1 MEKKQLKTDLFNKI
15 VKEVENHH
23 SFEDGQ
29 KDNYVRML
37 ADLCNKN
44 GLDVDK
50 AKIAIK
56 EKFNFDDD
64 LVTKIINQEYSNKK
78 LFGIANKK
86 TIEQYLKE
94 KYNFRYNEVLGKV
107 EYKELEATV
116 YKPMGDYVLNSM
128 CRALV
133 NLDYNITS
141 GKLLNLLESDFVQKY
156 NPFKEYFNN
165 LPKWDGKD
173 YIQEFSEMVNTDDP
187 EFWKDALTRWLV
199 AMVACSIEDK
209 TTNQSVIV
217 LSGGQGMGKS
227 KFIRKILPPE
237 LCKYKYSGT
246 INPDNKDTLI
256 FLSERIIIDLD
267 ELGSLNR
274 KDEKSMKE
282 LITKEDIQL
291 RKPYGK
297 VVENLPRRASFIG
310 SVNDDEFLMD
320 MTGNRRFLCFKV
332 SKINDIKIDYAGLYS
347 QVMHLYNSG
356 FKHWFDGNEIDIINE
371 KNERFRSKDPIEE
384 LILTEFQSCPEN
396 LNCKFLTATE
406 ILKQLMD
413 KHNIPMRS
421 TNNIVIGKVMK
432 RHGFR
437 KVKKGDSYKYAVQ
450 EKVT

>member
-1 MEKKQLKTDLFNKI
+1 MNKKQASNDLFNKI
-15 VKEVENHH
+15 VKEVENRL
-23 SFEDGQ
+23 SFVDGQ

-94 KYNFRYNEVLGKV
+94 KYTFRYNEVLGKV
-107 EYKELEATV
+107 EYKKLESTIYELIN
-116 YKPMGDYVLNSM
+116 DYVLNSM
-128 CRALV
+128 CRDLV
-133 NLDYNITS
+133 NLDYKITP
-141 GKLLNLLESDFVQKY
+141 GKLLNLLESDFVPKY
-156 NPFKEYFNN
+156 NPFKEYFDN

-217 LSGGQGMGKS
+217 LNGGQGIGKS
-227 KFIRKILPPE
+227 KFIGKILPPE
-237 LCKYKYSGT
+237 LCEYKYSGT

-282 LITKEDIQL
+282 LITKVDIQL

-332 SKINDIKIDYAGLYS
+332 SEINDIKIDYAGLYS

-396 LNCKFLTATE
+396 LDCSFLSATE
-406 ILKQLMD
+406 ILSHLVD
-413 KHNIPMRS
+413 KNNFQMNN
-421 TNNIVIGKVMK
+421 TNTMVIGRIMK

-437 KVKKGDSYKYAVQ
+437 KVKKGDLYKYAVQ

>member
-15 VKEVENHH
+15 VKEVENLL
-23 SFEDGQ
+23 SFVDGQ

-86 TIEQYLKE
+86 TIEEYLKE
-94 KYNFRYNEVLGKV
+94 KYTFRYNEVLGKV
-107 EYKELEATV
+107 EYKKLESTV
-116 YKPMGDYVLNSM
+116 YELINDYVLNSIW
-128 CRALV
+128 RTLES
-133 NLDYNITS
+133 LDYKITP
-141 GKLLNLLESDFVQKY
+141 GKLVNLLESDFVPKY
-156 NPFKEYFNN
+156 NPFKEYFSN

-187 EFWKDALTRWLV
+187 EFWKDALTRWVV

-209 TTNQSVIV
+209 VTNQSVIV
-217 LSGGQGMGKS
+217 LNGGQGIGKS
-227 KFIRKILPPE
+227 TFIGKILPPE
-237 LCKYKYSGT
+237 LCEYKYSGT

-256 FLSERIIIDLD
+256 LLSERILIDLD

-282 LITKEDIQL
+282 LITKANIQI

-297 VVENLPRRASFIG
+297 IVENLPRRASFIG
-310 SVNDDEFLMD
+310 SVNDGEFLMD

-332 SKINDIKIDYAGLYS
+332 SEINNTKIDYDKLYS
-347 QVMHLYNSG
+347 QVMHLYKLG
-356 FKHWFDGNEIDIINE
+356 FKYWFDGDEIDMINE

-384 LILTEFQSCPEN
+384 LVLAEFQPCTED
-396 LNCKFLTATE
+396 LNCSFLSATE
-406 ILKQLMD
+406 ILKKMID
-413 KHNIPMRS
+413 KYNIPM
-421 TNNIVIGKVMK
+421 NNTSSMTIGKVMTG
-432 RHGFR
+432 HGFR
-437 KVKKGDSYKYAVQ
+437 KVRKGNSYKYAVQ
-450 EKVT
+450 EKVI